1 MRKEQKREIKLII
14 EECCSRGVFP
24 GANVAILLED
34 EEYLFSV
41 GKKSILP
48 KEELNS
54 IDTIYDIASLTKV
67 LVTTTLIMKLID
79 MGKLKLDTLVKD
91 IIPEF
96 RNNNNINIFDLLTHT
111 SGLPA
116 DIKLDLS
123 VDKETIRKKIYCCD
137 SVYEKNTKVL
147 YSDIGFILLG
157 FIIEEIVRK
166 PLDIIAKEFIF
177 TPLNM
182 NDTSY
187 LPDSKLFNRCA
198 PTENS
203 PHFHK
208 ILRGE
213 VHDRKAY
220 LMGGVSGHAGVFSD
234 IDDMSKFARMILNRG
249 EYNKKRILSEKSVES
264 LFKTQTPIGE
274 INRGLGYLTF
284 DIRSPFSTMNSGESI
299 FHTGFTGTSLLID
312 KGNKISIIVLS
323 NRVHPTR
330 ENIKI
335 IEERKKIHEKIMR
348 ILLS

>member
-1 MRKEQKREIKLII
+1 
-14 EECCSRGVFP
+14 
-24 GANVAILLED
+24 
-34 EEYLFSV
+34 
-41 GKKSILP
+41 
-48 KEELNS
+48 
-54 IDTIYDIASLTKV
+54 
-67 LVTTTLIMKLID
+67 MKLID

-96 RNNNNINIFDLLTHT
+96 RNNNINIFDLLTHT

-123 VDKETIRKKIYCCD
+123 ADKETIRKKVYYCD
-137 SVYEKNTKVL
+137 SIYEKNTKVL

-166 PLDIIAKEFIF
+166 PLDIVAKEFIF

-187 LPDSKLFNRCA
+187 LPDSKLFDRCA

-234 IDDMSKFARMILNRG
+234 IDDMSKFARMILNGG
-249 EYNKKRILSEKSVES
+249 EYNKKRILIEKSVES

-284 DIRSPFSTMNSGESI
+284 DIRSPFSTMNSSESI

-335 IEERKKIHEKIMR
+335 IEERKKIHEKIMK
-348 ILLS
+348 ILFS

>member
-1 MRKEQKREIKLII
+1 
-14 EECCSRGVFP
+14 
-24 GANVAILLED
+24 
-34 EEYLFSV
+34 
-41 GKKSILP
+41 
-48 KEELNS
+48 
-54 IDTIYDIASLTKV
+54 
-67 LVTTTLIMKLID
+67 MKLID

-96 RNNNNINIFDLLTHT
+96 RNNNINIFDLLTHT

-123 VDKETIRKKIYCCD
+123 ADKETIRKKIYYCD
-137 SVYEKNTKVL
+137 SIYEKNTKVL

-166 PLDIIAKEFIF
+166 PLDIVAKEFIF

-182 NDTSY
+182 DDTSY
-187 LPDSKLFNRCA
+187 LPDSKLVDRCA

-220 LMGGVSGHAGVFSD
+220 LMGGVSGHAGIFSD
-234 IDDMSKFARMILNRG
+234 IDDMSKFARMILNGG

-264 LFKTQTPIGE
+264 LFKRQTPIGE

-284 DIRSPFSTMNSGESI
+284 DIRSPFSTMNSSESI

-335 IEERKKIHEKIMR
+335 IEERKKIHEKIMK

>member
-1 MRKEQKREIKLII
+1 MRKDQKREIKLII

-220 LMGGVSGHAGVFSD
+220 LMGGVSGHAGVVSD

>member
-1 MRKEQKREIKLII
+1 MREDQKREIKFII
-14 EECCSRGVFP
+14 EDCCSRGVFP
-24 GANVAILLED
+24 GANVAILLD
-34 EEYLFSV
+34 DDEYLFSV

-48 KEELNS
+48 KEELN
-54 IDTIYDIASLTKV
+54 DI
-67 LVTTTLIMKLID
+67 
-79 MGKLKLDTLVKD
+79 GKLKLDTLVKD
-91 IIPEF
+91 VIPEF
-96 RNNNNINIFDLLTHT
+96 KNKNINIFDLLTHT

-123 VDKETIRKKIYCCD
+123 ADKETIRRKIYYCD
-137 SVYEKNTKVL
+137 SIYEKNTKVL

-157 FIIEEIVRK
+157 FIIEEIVGK
-166 PLDIIAKEFIF
+166 PLDIVSKEFIF

-182 NDTSY
+182 DDTSY
-187 LPDSKLFNRCA
+187 LPDSKLVDRCA

-203 PHFHK
+203 PHFRK

-220 LMGGVSGHAGVFSD
+220 LMGGVSGHAGIFSD
-234 IDDMSKFARMILNRG
+234 INDMSKFARMILNGG

-264 LFKTQTPIGE
+264 LFKRQTPIGE

-284 DIRSPFSTMNSGESI
+284 DVRSPFSTMNSSESI

-335 IEERKKIHEKIMR
+335 IEERKKIHEKIMK
-348 ILLS
+348 ILFS

>member
-1 MRKEQKREIKLII
+1 MRKDQKREIKLII

-54 IDTIYDIASLTKV
+54 IDTIYDLASLTKV

>member
-1 MRKEQKREIKLII
+1 MRKDQKREIKLII

-54 IDTIYDIASLTKV
+54 IDTIHDIASLTKV

>member
-1 MRKEQKREIKLII
+1 M
-14 EECCSRGVFP
+14 FP

-187 LPDSKLFNRCA
+187 LPDSKLFR
-198 PTENS
+198 
-203 PHFHK
+203 
-208 ILRGE
+208 
-213 VHDRKAY
+213 
-220 LMGGVSGHAGVFSD
+220 
-234 IDDMSKFARMILNRG
+234 
-249 EYNKKRILSEKSVES
+249 
-264 LFKTQTPIGE
+264 
-274 INRGLGYLTF
+274 
-284 DIRSPFSTMNSGESI
+284 
-299 FHTGFTGTSLLID
+299 
-312 KGNKISIIVLS
+312 
-323 NRVHPTR
+323 
-330 ENIKI
+330 
-335 IEERKKIHEKIMR
+335 
-348 ILLS
+348 

>member
-1 MRKEQKREIKLII
+1 MRKDQKREIKLII

-123 VDKETIRKKIYCCD
+123 VDKETIRKKIHCCD

>member
-1 MRKEQKREIKLII
+1 MRKDQKREIKLII

-123 VDKETIRKKIYCCD
+123 VDKETIRKKIYWCD

>member
-1 MRKEQKREIKLII
+1 M
-14 EECCSRGVFP
+14 
-24 GANVAILLED
+24 
-34 EEYLFSV
+34 
-41 GKKSILP
+41 
-48 KEELNS
+48 
-54 IDTIYDIASLTKV
+54 
-67 LVTTTLIMKLID
+67 
-79 MGKLKLDTLVKD
+79 
-91 IIPEF
+91 
-96 RNNNNINIFDLLTHT
+96 THT

-123 VDKETIRKKIYCCD
+123 ADKETIRRKIYYCD
-137 SVYEKNTKVL
+137 SIYEKNTKVL

-157 FIIEEIVRK
+157 FIIEEIVGK
-166 PLDIIAKEFIF
+166 PLDIVSKEFIF

-182 NDTSY
+182 DDTSY
-187 LPDSKLFNRCA
+187 LPDSKLVDRCA

-203 PHFHK
+203 PHFRK

-220 LMGGVSGHAGVFSD
+220 LMGGVSGHAGIFSD
-234 IDDMSKFARMILNRG
+234 INDMSKFARMILNGG

-264 LFKTQTPIGE
+264 LFKRQTPIGE

-284 DIRSPFSTMNSGESI
+284 DVRSPFSTMNSSESI

-335 IEERKKIHEKIMR
+335 IEERKKIHEKIMK
-348 ILLS
+348 ILFS

>member
-1 MRKEQKREIKLII
+1 
-14 EECCSRGVFP
+14 
-24 GANVAILLED
+24 
-34 EEYLFSV
+34 
-41 GKKSILP
+41 
-48 KEELNS
+48 
-54 IDTIYDIASLTKV
+54 
-67 LVTTTLIMKLID
+67 MKLID

-264 LFKTQTPIGE
+264 LFKRQTPIGE

-284 DIRSPFSTMNSGESI
+284 DVRSPFSTMNSGESI

>member
-1 MRKEQKREIKLII
+1 MREDQKREIKLTI

-48 KEELNS
+48 KEEANN

-67 LVTTTLIMKLID
+67 LVTTTLTMKLID
-79 MGKLKLDTLVKD
+79 MGRLRLDTLVKD

-96 RNNNNINIFDLLTHT
+96 KNKDINIFDLLTHT
-111 SGLPA
+111 SGMPD
-116 DIKLDLS
+116 DIKIDLS
-123 VDKETIRKKIYCCD
+123 ADKEIIRNKVYNCNSI
-137 SVYEKNTKVL
+137 YEKNSKVV

-157 FIIEEIVRK
+157 FIIEELIKK
-166 PLDIIAKEFIF
+166 PLDIVAKEFIF
-177 TPLNM
+177 SPLDM
-182 NDTSY
+182 NHTSY
-187 LPDSKLFNRCA
+187 LIDSKLIDKCA

-213 VHDRKAY
+213 VHDRKAH

-234 IDDMSKFARMILNRG
+234 IKDMSKFARMILNSG
-249 EYNKKRILSEKSVES
+249 KYNKNRILNEKSVEL
-264 LFKTQTPIGE
+264 LFKKQTPVGE

-284 DIRSPFSTMNSGESI
+284 DERSPFSAMNSNESI

-312 KGNKISIIVLS
+312 KRNKISIIILS

-330 ENIKI
+330 ENTKI
-335 IEERKKIHEKIMR
+335 IEERKKIHEKIMK

>member
-1 MRKEQKREIKLII
+1 
-14 EECCSRGVFP
+14 
-24 GANVAILLED
+24 
-34 EEYLFSV
+34 
-41 GKKSILP
+41 
-48 KEELNS
+48 
-54 IDTIYDIASLTKV
+54 
-67 LVTTTLIMKLID
+67 
-79 MGKLKLDTLVKD
+79 
-91 IIPEF
+91 
-96 RNNNNINIFDLLTHT
+96 
-111 SGLPA
+111 
-116 DIKLDLS
+116 
-123 VDKETIRKKIYCCD
+123 
-137 SVYEKNTKVL
+137 
-147 YSDIGFILLG
+147 
-157 FIIEEIVRK
+157 
-166 PLDIIAKEFIF
+166 
-177 TPLNM
+177 M

>member
-1 MRKEQKREIKLII
+1 M
-14 EECCSRGVFP
+14 
-24 GANVAILLED
+24 
-34 EEYLFSV
+34 
-41 GKKSILP
+41 
-48 KEELNS
+48 
-54 IDTIYDIASLTKV
+54 YDIASLTKV

>member
-1 MRKEQKREIKLII
+1 MRKDQKREIKLII

-264 LFKTQTPIGE
+264 LFKKQTPIGE